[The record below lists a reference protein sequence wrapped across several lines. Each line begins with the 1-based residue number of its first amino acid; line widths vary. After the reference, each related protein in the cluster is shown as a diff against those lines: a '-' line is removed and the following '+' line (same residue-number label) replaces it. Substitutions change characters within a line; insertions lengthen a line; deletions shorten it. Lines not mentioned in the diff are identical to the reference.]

1 MHLGVLKYG
10 SPNELRNLHY
20 SLKELIMY
28 QVAIWV
34 TDILLILL
42 LTRQA
47 RTLWKLRRVHS
58 SIERD
63 KIINNA
69 HDILDKC
76 MPIADAL
83 NAWEQID
90 ASPTL
95 SGGLSLIES
104 IRILSEAPI
113 GTVDSLREQLRPI
126 VNHLNSFAALIDDQL
141 IQLSDVIPYR
151 ELDMDSFIWLTTMT
165 EPLIWHDALI
175 ANRGRWAYRVV
186 RMRDIAK
193 DLVSMTMMNQGVR
206 VIECPLGQ
214 GRRREIETGETS
226 FFVRIGRK
234 VVTPSITTRTKVA
247 QNRYV
252 DKLRDELINAGFRLP
267 EEQIPV
273 AW

>member
-1 MHLGVLKYG
+1 
-10 SPNELRNLHY
+10 
-20 SLKELIMY
+20 MY

-47 RTLWKLRRVHS
+47 RTLWILRRVHS
-58 SIERD
+58 SIERE
-63 KIINNA
+63 KIIDDV
-69 HDILDKC
+69 HELLDEC
-76 MPIADAL
+76 LPIADAL
-83 NAWEQID
+83 NAWEQIN

-95 SGGLSLIES
+95 IGGLSLIES

-175 ANRGRWAYRVV
+175 ANRGRWGYRVV
-186 RMRDIAK
+186 RLRDIAK
-193 DLVSMTMMNQGVR
+193 ELISMTIRSQSVR

-214 GRRREIETGETS
+214 GRRRDIEIGETS
-226 FFVRIGRK
+226 FFIRLERK
-234 VVTPSITTRTKVA
+234 IVTPSITTRTKIA

-252 DKLRDELINAGFRLP
+252 DKLRDELVNAGFRLP
-267 EEQIPV
+267 DEQIPA